1 MKRKTSMTKKMKLLS
16 VAIGITIICT
26 IMIYKFIPIFINL
39 IQQNSEISTTFK
51 TADIENSVY
60 VSTESTSTSNSVLA
74 AKDFLALAATN
85 SATSKTLDISAT
97 SKLLSKIN
105 QTSALLPVSVIY
117 QAPELPSGC
126 EVTSLTIVLN
136 YLGIDAD
143 KCDLADNY
151 LPQLPISLANLHE
164 VFAGNPRST
173 NSYGCYSEV
182 IVNTANT
189 YLTDVA
195 FEFYSDDITADSFT
209 VANLSGSN
217 FYDLFNEID
226 NGNPVIIWGTEN
238 MDEVGRTVTWTVDGE
253 VCTWKYGQHCLVLI
267 GYDYTNMTVT
277 MADPISGICEYDMSD
292 CAACYEALFSQAV
305 VIYQN

>member
-1 MKRKTSMTKKMKLLS
+1 MRKKIKLLCVS
-16 VAIGITIICT
+16 IILT
-26 IMIYKFIPIFINL
+26 LTFAIMITKFIPYFINITQSNL
-39 IQQNSEISTTFK
+39 KISTSTEL
-51 TADIENSVY
+51 TDLDSSDY
-60 VSTESTSTSNSVLA
+60 TTTESTSITSAVLVSKNVLELA
-74 AKDFLALAATN
+74 AINPDT
-85 SATSKTLDISAT
+85 TKTLDASVT
-97 SKLLSKIN
+97 SVILSKMN

-182 IVNTANT
+182 IVDTANT
-189 YLTDVA
+189 YLADVA
-195 FEFYSDDITADSFT
+195 SKSYTDDITADSFT
-209 VANLSGSN
+209 VVNLSGTD
-217 FYDLFNEID
+217 FYDLFSEID

-238 MDEVGRTVTWTVDGE
+238 MDEVGRTVTWTVAGE
-253 VCTWKYGQHCLVLI
+253 ECTWKYGQHCLVLI

-277 MADPISGICEYDMSD
+277 MADPINGICEYDMTDS
-292 CAACYEALFSQAV
+292 AACYDALFSQAV